1 MGDGHGEITHLLR
14 QQRGSTVYGP
24 SFILWT
30 YVLLPH
36 AHRQGATTKLIDFSS
51 VQRERKSGDFSPLCG
66 ASFSMPRS
74 SYFLVSKQLA
84 LVLLPAFGT
93 GMCRWGREERRRT
106 RHAPYKCNSD
116 GGRWGGGGVL
126 AKPREGKSKK
136 RLYTEESALEG
147 YCILFVKGN

>member
-66 ASFSMPRS
+66 ASFSMFDRPPS
-74 SYFLVSKQLA
+74 LLLAPAATAPSEPSFLPF
-84 LVLLPAFGT
+84 LPLKGEAKVT
-93 GMCRWGREERRRT
+93 RRRT
-106 RHAPYKCNSD
+106 AAGQN
-116 GGRWGGGGVL
+116 GGGG
-126 AKPREGKSKK
+126 
-136 RLYTEESALEG
+136 
-147 YCILFVKGN
+147 KGRFPFSERGRNIMLPP